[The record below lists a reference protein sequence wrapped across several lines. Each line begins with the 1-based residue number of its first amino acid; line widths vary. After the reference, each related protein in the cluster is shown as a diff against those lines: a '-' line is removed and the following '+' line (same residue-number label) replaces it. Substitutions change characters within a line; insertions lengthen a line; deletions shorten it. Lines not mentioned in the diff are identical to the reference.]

1 MTGCDYCAAL
11 HRKGKNKPFQ
21 VLQKSEVMQDAFAQL
36 GQMEFIDYQLEEKM
50 EAFTCALYGG
60 RGKTTSVD
68 ELRYQKLSNTKKSLR
83 TTDPASLPPCR
94 RTLRQK
100 LKSLNYVSNM
110 WRQAPI
116 ADMELWDPKDHGYKE
131 ENGRLTPLWFEG
143 PEKPDITYAPQDIP
157 DSDSDSDSSC
167 SDSDSDDDPDLD

>member
-68 ELRYQKLSNTKKSLR
+68 LMNSTTKSYRTQRSLSEPLTLHVC
-83 TTDPASLPPCR
+83 PP
-94 RTLRQK
+94 
-100 LKSLNYVSNM
+100 V
-110 WRQAPI
+110 
-116 ADMELWDPKDHGYKE
+116 DEH
-131 ENGRLTPLWFEG
+131 
-143 PEKPDITYAPQDIP
+143 YAR
-157 DSDSDSDSSC
+157 S
-167 SDSDSDDDPDLD
+167 